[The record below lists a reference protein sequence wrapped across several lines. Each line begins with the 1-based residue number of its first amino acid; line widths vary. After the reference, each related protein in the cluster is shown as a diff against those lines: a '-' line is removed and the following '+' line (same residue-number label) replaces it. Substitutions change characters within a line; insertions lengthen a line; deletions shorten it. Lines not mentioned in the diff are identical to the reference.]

1 MDNISIYKITCETGK
16 IYFGSTKRTLKQR
29 LYHHKY
35 FKDCACR
42 DFINPKIELL
52 ETCKKENQKEKE
64 GYYIKNFECV
74 NIKIPGRTKKEYEKI
89 FKQTRKIP
97 IKCYC
102 GSQYTPDNKCFHFRT
117 KNHRAYDFL
126 TYIDSSLGN
135 IKNELSL
142 KS

>member
-16 IYFGSTKRTLKQR
+16 IYYGSTKRTLKQR
-29 LYHHKY
+29 LYNHIMV
-35 FKDCACR
+35 KDCTSR

-52 ETCKKENQKEKE
+52 ETCKKENQKERE

-74 NIKIPGRTKKEYEKI
+74 NIRTPGRTKKEYEKI
-89 FKQTRKIP
+89 YKQTRKIP

-102 GSQYTPDNKCFHFRT
+102 GSQYTPDNKNVHFRT

-126 TYIDSSLGN
+126 SYIDSSLGN
-135 IKNELSL
+135 LKNELSL